1 MDKRNL
7 HYLKAFGFEYIEEI
21 KDIERLNLSF
31 EQLQNAV
38 KKCTLCNFSKLRK
51 HSLMEK
57 EVKKA
62 KILIFQN
69 YADKEENES
78 GKLFASKLK
87 QDFLH
92 NFQEIL
98 NLKEEEIYFSYML
111 KCFSNFKFDENA
123 VKFCLPYFYNEL
135 EFINPKMIFCLGE
148 EAFLSLGFE
157 NFKVHIGQWIR
168 FNQYFIMPYYDLNYL
183 SKNPSLYANFIEDIK
198 KIKGCL

>member
-98 NLKEEEIYFSYML
+98 NLKE
-111 KCFSNFKFDENA
+111 
-123 VKFCLPYFYNEL
+123 
-135 EFINPKMIFCLGE
+135 
-148 EAFLSLGFE
+148 
-157 NFKVHIGQWIR
+157 
-168 FNQYFIMPYYDLNYL
+168 
-183 SKNPSLYANFIEDIK
+183 
-198 KIKGCL
+198 